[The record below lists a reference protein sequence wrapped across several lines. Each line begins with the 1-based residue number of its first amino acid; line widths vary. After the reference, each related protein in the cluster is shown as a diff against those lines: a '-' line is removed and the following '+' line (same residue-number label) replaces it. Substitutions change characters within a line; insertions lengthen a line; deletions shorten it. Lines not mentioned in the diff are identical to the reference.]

1 VRQLGIWIARVLRW
15 VVPFLLVFFAA
26 GEFFLQPKS
35 DELYEEQV
43 TLTRLTDEYVNKKR
57 QAENLDAFRAQLLE
71 IGRLNAQLT
80 SVLPDK
86 FDPNFVHLHDAV
98 RRRSLRVEE
107 ARLADEQRSDFYAR
121 LPMRIKVS
129 ARFHELGAFAADLER
144 APGCLVL
151 QDLSLDPSPTPGQVT
166 MQAWVLAHRYLTDE
180 EIAAQRKKAAKGEK
194 K

>member
-1 VRQLGIWIARVLRW
+1 MRQAGIWIARVLRW
-15 VVPFLLVFFAA
+15 VVPFLVVFFAA
-26 GEFFLQPKS
+26 VELFLEPKFDEF
-35 DELYEEQV
+35 YEE
-43 TLTRLTDEYVNKKR
+43 TETRTRLMEEYVNKKR
-57 QAENLDAFRAQLLE
+57 QAENLDALRAQLLE
-71 IGRLNAQLT
+71 VGRLNAQLT

-86 FDPNFVHLHDAV
+86 FDPNFEHLHDAS

-107 ARLADEQRSDFYAR
+107 ARLADEQRREFYSR

-129 ARFHELGAFAADLER
+129 GRFHELAAFAADLER

-166 MQAWVLAHRYLTDE
+166 MHGWVVAHRYLTDE

-194 K
+194 T